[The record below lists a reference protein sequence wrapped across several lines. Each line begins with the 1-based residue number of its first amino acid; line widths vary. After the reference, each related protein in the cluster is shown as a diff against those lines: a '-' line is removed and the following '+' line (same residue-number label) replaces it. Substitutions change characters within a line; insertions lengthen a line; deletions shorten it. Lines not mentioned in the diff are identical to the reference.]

1 MKSWLSSLRTNF
13 SAMFCSRDCMS
24 LAARFHNFEC
34 QAVDL
39 DIELENTIYQVAHR
53 VVFEALGLFGRIE
66 ELQKF
71 VSESSTDKTIFD
83 FNLAEATG
91 EQKEKILLQSISAL
105 QRNSVPDQMK
115 PMLSR
120 HIDLMKSITKNKK
133 NQDFLGEFMRKQF
146 EIIITNSFGLTS
158 YQNGDVGSGI
168 FALSSYFNHSCA
180 PNITR
185 VTIDNKLAFVVARP
199 VSKGQQ
205 LFVCYRGS
213 FTTTSKVERR
223 EEVLRSYRF
232 ECVCEACAENYPLI
246 DDLPSAD
253 ANFVDPPTEI
263 ASKASAKS
271 ELKTN
276 CDYINDRAESY
287 PNFEICTLMERNRL
301 LLEAIAQ
308 VTPF

>member
-1 MKSWLSSLRTNF
+1 
-13 SAMFCSRDCMS
+13 
-24 LAARFHNFEC
+24 
-34 QAVDL
+34 
-39 DIELENTIYQVAHR
+39 VAHR
-53 VVFEALGLFGRIE
+53 VVLEALGVFGRIE
-66 ELQKF
+66 ELEKF
-71 VSESSTDKTIFD
+71 VSESSTEKTIFD
-83 FNLAEATG
+83 FDLSEATS
-91 EQKEKILLQSISAL
+91 EEKEKILLQSIGSL
-105 QRNSVPDQMK
+105 QRNSVPEEMNS
-115 PMLSR
+115 MLSR

-133 NQDFLGEFMRKQF
+133 QQDFLGDFMRKQF

-199 VSKGQQ
+199 VSKNQQ

-213 FTTTSKVERR
+213 FATTSKAERR
-223 EEVLRSYRF
+223 EEILRSYRF
-232 ECVCEACAENYPLI
+232 ECVCEACLKNYPLI
-246 DDLPSAD
+246 DDLPSSD
-253 ANFVDPPTEI
+253 TNFIVPPTMITSIE
-263 ASKASAKS
+263 SAKS

-276 CDYINDRAESY
+276 FDYINDRAKSY